1 MENSSVLDSNN
12 NSSLSNEGKPK
23 GKLNK
28 KIVIICSLI
37 TIFIIAAVVFFIISS
52 QSSRMV
58 EKYINTQLSETAAE
72 FGEGFKY
79 NPFKCSGIKNIT
91 CSTDFIEFRDAGQKF
106 LAKNISFT
114 ASPSLDK
121 LNAGITGNIE
131 VSAADTEIDNLIQ
144 LNFNCSDNI
153 TLLNERSLLAH
164 NLICDSKMNNIHSS
178 QNSVFYM
185 KDDVYGK
192 SSSMIGVLKAFAE
205 KNIDIQD
212 QLENATVIE
221 SSYSK
226 IESPAL
232 MDDIVDIM
240 QLFIKSYS
248 NETIKKEDV
257 VSLYASLKNDYI
269 KFKDFYGYNKY
280 TNFMDN
286 VINAIDGV
294 IYDNNNSISMSMT
307 IKDRESID
315 KMFGSEYLKFM
326 LPDVYDIEITS
337 SK

>member
-91 CSTDFIEFRDAGQKF
+91 CSTDFIELREAGQKF

-185 KDDVYGK
+185 KDDVYAQ
-192 SSSMIGVLKAFAE
+192 SSSMIGIFKAFAE

-212 QLENATVIE
+212 QLTNATVIE

-232 MDDIVDIM
+232 MDDVVDIM
-240 QLFIKSYS
+240 QYFVKSYS

-257 VSLYASLKNDYI
+257 VSLYASLKDDYS
-269 KFKDFYGYNKY
+269 KFKDFYGNNTY
-280 TNFMDN
+280 TNFVDN
-286 VINAIDGV
+286 VINTIDGV
-294 IYDNNNSISMSMT
+294 IYNNNNSISISMT
-307 IKDRESID
+307 MKNKEIID
-315 KMFGSEYLKFM
+315 EIFGSEYLKFM